1 MRKLVAVCVVS
12 LVAMALSSASAEEL
26 APIAPDPEPA
36 DSASTNGPGSV
47 AEDTMLIAE
56 KILKSMRVRSRDRRQ
71 CFDECQKLPNCDGVM
86 VQMRPPEQT
95 VNCMLGTN
103 VTTRGAGGWLVWTPV
118 ARCAAD
124 SHCTDN
130 KFCNGLERCRS
141 ETGSLRCVPGPRPC
155 TKGQVCNGARS
166 RCEMP
171 CTDADGD
178 NYKSASCGFD
188 DCNDSDGSVYP
199 GAGEICDTKDQDC
212 MACSVGSSDADGD
225 GFVSAGCSNPITTS
239 YSPGCGSNPK
249 VFVDMTL
256 KVVRGRDCD
265 DANAAIKPGS
275 MKCDTDLAY
284 TKLCVNGSWQRQP
297 CASGTHCQ
305 AQPDGT
311 GICIH

>member
-1 MRKLVAVCVVS
+1 MRKLVAVCAVS

-26 APIAPDPEPA
+26 APIAPEPEPA
-36 DSASTNGPGSV
+36 DSASTNGPGTV
-47 AEDTMLIAE
+47 AEDTMLIPE

-103 VTTRGAGGWLVWTPV
+103 VTTRGAKGWLVWTPV

-130 KFCNGLERCRS
+130 SSATAWNAAARNRQACAVSPDRARAPGPESATTPARALRCRAPCGWRQLQVG
-141 ETGSLRCVPGPRPC
+141 ELRL
-155 TKGQVCNGARS
+155 
-166 RCEMP
+166 
-171 CTDADGD
+171 
-178 NYKSASCGFD
+178 D

-265 DANAAIKPGS
+265 DSNAAIKPGS

-284 TKLCVNGSWQRQP
+284 TKLCVNGLWQRQP